1 MPVDTSAVV
10 LPSFRLRLLRRA
22 GHIDHHTSGYRRSLM
37 LELNHII
44 KGEDLLSGSK
54 GHELPPTS
62 SASPVIF
69 DLKGGG
75 LFKIDAPNSD
85 RAQVATLEL
94 TWKNS

>member
-1 MPVDTSAVV
+1 MPVDTSLAV
-10 LPSFRLRLLRRA
+10 LPSFRLRLLRKV
-22 GHIDHHTSGYRRSLM
+22 GPIDHHTSGYRSCLM

-54 GHELPPTS
+54 GPELPPTS